1 MTAVGI
7 NDILVTNLSVL
18 ATGVARDFADKT
30 AFQAGGYD
38 FTWYDEDGVALA
50 SQPTW
55 DQTRS
60 ETNGDHFFYYEVPLG
75 AFSIRLTVPA
85 TDYASVALW
94 TGRGTSY
101 GIDDLGGMIASTGS
115 VTLTPTVTSADAEMF
130 DGDSIDVS
138 MSVTEAALTSIGA
151 ASLAACDTV
160 RAYIKL
166 DSTNSGAAPTVDYTS
181 LTTAITSDTSGNR
194 VVRVTANAF
203 PAAIAIGDSAK
214 SLSCKVMLEL
224 GEGSK
229 LIIASVVNLTV
240 KWVSRNGPA

>member
-1 MTAVGI
+1 MTVVGI
-7 NDILVTNLSVL
+7 NEILATNLSVL
-18 ATGVARDFADKT
+18 ATGAALDYASKA
-30 AFQAGGYD
+30 AFQGAGFD
-38 FTWYDEDGVALA
+38 LTWLDEDGVALV

-55 DQTRS
+55 DLVRS
-60 ETNGDHFFYYEVPLG
+60 DTNGDHFFQAEVVLG
-75 AFSIRLTVPA
+75 AYAVRMTVPA
-85 TDYASVALW
+85 TAYSTVTIW
-94 TGRGTSY
+94 TGRGTAY
-101 GIDDLGGMIASTGS
+101 GVDDLGGMIASTGS

-130 DGDSIDVS
+130 DGDSVDVS

-151 ASLAACDTV
+151 ASLTACDTV

-166 DSTNSGAAPTVDYTS
+166 DSANSGAAPTVDYTS
-181 LTTAITSDTSGNR
+181 LTTAITSDSSGNR

-203 PAAIAIGDSAK
+203 PAALAITGTEK
-214 SLSCKVMLEL
+214 SLSAKVMLEL